1 MRRIPLLLVFLLAGA
16 TPAAPQFRTDV
27 TLDASPQL
35 FAVLCAARAA
45 GFVRSG
51 TGTGTD
57 PVTAYVDDYLAK
69 LDPEIVAPVR
79 SYLKEKLP
87 GRKVNDLNT
96 YVSLGLVLEP
106 PPSLDWVFPRQN
118 LPPDVWPL
126 QDFPA
131 LLKSFYAQA
140 RVDELWHR
148 VLPAYERAMAERQN
162 AVAQKLLETR
172 GYLRLLGEK
181 PGGPAYTIYLEWL
194 VRPSL
199 TSARNYSQN
208 HYLVVHPQHTDFL
221 SAVRHQYLHFLL
233 DSIVA
238 VNAEAMG
245 SWFRLEPLVERAR
258 ALPPAFQDDL
268 LLLATESLIQAL
280 ELRLDRLELGA
291 VAGKLDELERTGYFF
306 VRHFYYALGI
316 YEQEE
321 PSMRHYFPELLRG
334 FDARQEYTRL
344 AKLEFAAPTPARR
357 PPPAP
362 PSLVQEAKALL
373 AAGDYTAA
381 RERFERVLQE
391 VNPNQADALYGLAI
405 VASAEMD
412 RERAQSYFLR
422 TLETAQEPHV
432 LGWSH
437 VYLGRIYDLE
447 GKREEALE
455 HYQAALALK
464 TRLAKIEQAAR
475 RGLEQ
480 PFGQ

>member
-1 MRRIPLLLVFLLAGA
+1 M
-16 TPAAPQFRTDV
+16 
-27 TLDASPQL
+27 

-45 GFVRSG
+45 GVVRATAG
-51 TGTGTD
+51 AD

-69 LDPEIVAPVR
+69 LDPGIVAPVR
-79 SYLKEKLP
+79 AYLEEKLP
-87 GRKVNDLNT
+87 GGKANDLNT

-106 PPSLDWVFPRQN
+106 PPSLDWIFPRQN

-131 LLKSFYAQA
+131 RLKSFYAQA
-140 RVDELWHR
+140 RLDELWHR
-148 VLPAYERAMAERQN
+148 VLPAYERAMAERQSG
-162 AVAQKLLETR
+162 VAQELLETR

-181 PGGPAYTIYLEWL
+181 PGGPSYTIYFEWL

-199 TSARNYSQN
+199 TSARNYSQH
-208 HYLVVHPQHTDFL
+208 HYLVVHPQHADFL
-221 SAVRHQYLHFLL
+221 DAVRHQYLHFLL

-238 VNAEAMG
+238 RNAEAMG
-245 SWFRLEPLVERAR
+245 SWFRLEPLLESAR
-258 ALPPAFQDDL
+258 ALPPAFRDDL
-268 LLLATESLIQAL
+268 LLLATESLIQGV
-280 ELRLDRLELGA
+280 ELRLRRLEPDA

-306 VRHFYYALGI
+306 VRHFYHALEI

-334 FDARQEYTRL
+334 FDAAQEQARL
-344 AKLEFAAPTPARR
+344 EKLEFAAPAPVR
-357 PPPAP
+357 PPELAAAPAP
-362 PSLVQEAKALL
+362 PPSLLREGKTLL
-373 AAGDYTAA
+373 AAGDYDAA
-381 RERFERVLQE
+381 RERFERVLQD
-391 VNPNQADALYGLAI
+391 VNPNEADALYGLAI

-412 RERAQSYFLR
+412 RERARSYFLR
-422 TLETAQEPHV
+422 TLETAREPLI
-432 LGWSH
+432 LGWTH

-447 GKREEALE
+447 GKREQALE
-455 HYQAALALK
+455 HYHAALALQ